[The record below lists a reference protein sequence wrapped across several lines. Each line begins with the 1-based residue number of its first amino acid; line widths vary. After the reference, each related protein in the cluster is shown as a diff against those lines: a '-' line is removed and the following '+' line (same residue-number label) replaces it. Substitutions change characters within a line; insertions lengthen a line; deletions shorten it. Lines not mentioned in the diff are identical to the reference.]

1 MAGIDFN
8 SFIGSSNNNSTMNFG
23 IDLGDYAAIQNGT
36 YYKLAKSNYAKQ
48 AAEEKSE
55 KTIDSKMSLSSMK
68 SSGDALK
75 AAADKLSDRSLWQKK
90 TIKSKDET
98 TGETVEKQDYDRA
111 AINSAIKEYVK
122 AYNDMV
128 ENAGNAETKS
138 VLRTA
143 TTMIGDTAAVSKLLD
158 KVGIKI
164 GSDNKLS
171 IDEDKLK
178 DASMAELKTLFEGY
192 GSYADKISGRASSI
206 SRSAKEATDNY
217 TGEGTYA
224 KKASGST
231 STDSS
236 TSGKATYQLT
246 ADMQKAI
253 LEQVQ
258 LDFYMYG
265 GNNKTNSAT
274 LTKKINK
281 FLESV
286 DSDKKEDAKASIKKF
301 RDELSDLVVKAIK
314 AEDSSFKIGDTV
326 DSSILN
332 KIFANDDELLQKAAT
347 QTYGNSFNYSIT
359 CSHREVFMIK
369 KGLCL
374 SATAL
379 FNNIY
384 AILFTANV
392 RLEIFLDALF
402 L

>member
-8 SFIGSSNNNSTMNFG
+8 SFLGSSNNNVSTMNFG
-23 IDLGDYAAIQNGT
+23 IDLGDYAAVQNGT
-36 YYKLAKSNYAKQ
+36 YYRLAKANYAKQ
-48 AAEEKSE
+48 AEEEKSE
-55 KTIDSKMSLSSMK
+55 KTIDSKLSLSSMK

-98 TGETVEKQDYDRA
+98 TGEIVEKQDYDRA

-178 DASMAELKTLFEGY
+178 DAQMAELKTLFEGY

-224 KKASGST
+224 KKASGSS
-231 STDSS
+231 STGST

-274 LTKKINK
+274 FTKKMNK

-314 AEDSSFKIGDTV
+314 AEDSSFKLGDTV
-326 DSSILN
+326 DSTILN
-332 KIFANDDELLQKAAT
+332 KIFANDDELLQKAAA
-347 QTYGNSFNYSIT
+347 QTYGNSFNYS
-359 CSHREVFMIK
+359 V
-369 KGLCL
+369 
-374 SATAL
+374 
-379 FNNIY
+379 
-384 AILFTANV
+384 
-392 RLEIFLDALF
+392 
-402 L
+402 

>member
-8 SFIGSSNNNSTMNFG
+8 TFLGSNNNTTSTMNFG

-36 YYKLAKSNYAKQ
+36 YYKLAKANYAKQ
-48 AAEEKSE
+48 ATDEKSE
-55 KTIDSKMSLSSMK
+55 KAVDSKVSLSSMK
-68 SSGDALK
+68 SSGDELK
-75 AAADKLSDRSLWQKK
+75 AAAEKLSNRSLWQKK
-90 TIKSKDET
+90 TIKSKDEA
-98 TGETVEKQDYDRA
+98 TGEIIEKEDYDRA
-111 AINSAIKEYVK
+111 AINSAIQDYVK
-122 AYNDMV
+122 AYNDMI

-143 TTMIGDTAAVSKLLD
+143 TTMIGDTASVSKLLD
-158 KVGIKI
+158 RIGIKI

-178 DASMAELKTLFEGY
+178 DASIGELKTLFEGA
-192 GSYADKISGRASSI
+192 GSYADKVAGRASSI

-224 KKASGST
+224 KKTSGSS
-231 STDSS
+231 STGTS

-253 LEQVQ
+253 LDQVQ

-265 GNNKTNSAT
+265 GNNKTNSST

-286 DSDKKEDAKASIKKF
+286 DSDKKDDAKASINKF

-314 AEDSSFKIGDTV
+314 AEDSSFKLGDTV

-332 KIFANDDELLQKAAT
+332 KIFANDDELLRKAAA
-347 QTYGNSFNYSIT
+347 QTYGNSFNY
-359 CSHREVFMIK
+359 
-369 KGLCL
+369 
-374 SATAL
+374 
-379 FNNIY
+379 
-384 AILFTANV
+384 AI
-392 RLEIFLDALF
+392 
-402 L
+402 

>member
-1 MAGIDFN
+1 MTGIDFN
-8 SFIGSSNNNSTMNFG
+8 SYLGGSNNNTSTMNFG
-23 IDLGDYAAIQNGT
+23 VNLGDYAAIKNGS
-36 YYKLAKSNYAKQ
+36 YYKLAKANYAKQ

-55 KTIDSKMSLSSMK
+55 KAIDSKLSLSSMK

-98 TGETVEKQDYDRA
+98 TGEIVEKEDYDRA
-111 AINSAIKEYVK
+111 AINSAIQDYVK
-122 AYNDMV
+122 AYNDMI

-143 TTMIGDTAAVSKLLD
+143 TTMIGDTAAQAKLLD
-158 KVGIKI
+158 KIGIKI

-178 DASMAELKTLFEGY
+178 DASMSDLKTLFEGA
-192 GSYADKISGRASSI
+192 GSYADKISSRGSSI
-206 SRSAKEATDNY
+206 SRTAKEATDNY
-217 TGEGTYA
+217 TDEGTYA
-224 KKASGST
+224 KKASGSSST
-231 STDSS
+231 SST

-265 GNNKTNSAT
+265 GNNKTDSST
-274 LTKKINK
+274 FTKKMNK

-286 DSDKKEDAKASIKKF
+286 DSDKKDDAKASIKKF

-314 AEDSSFKIGDTV
+314 AEDSSFKVGNTV
-326 DSSILN
+326 DPTILN
-332 KIFANDDELLQKAAT
+332 KIFAKDDELLQKAAT
-347 QTYGNSFNYSIT
+347 QTYGNSFNYSI
-359 CSHREVFMIK
+359 
-369 KGLCL
+369 
-374 SATAL
+374 
-379 FNNIY
+379 
-384 AILFTANV
+384 
-392 RLEIFLDALF
+392 
-402 L
+402 

>member
-8 SFIGSSNNNSTMNFG
+8 SFLGSNNTNASTINFG
-23 IDLGDYAAIQNGT
+23 INLGDYAAIQNGT

-55 KTIDSKMSLSSMK
+55 KVIDSKLSLSSMK

-98 TGETVEKQDYDRA
+98 TGEIVEKEDYDRA
-111 AINSAIKEYVK
+111 AINNAIKEYVK
-122 AYNDMV
+122 AYNDMI

-143 TTMIGDTAAVSKLLD
+143 TTMIGDTASVSKLLD
-158 KVGIKI
+158 RVGIEI
-164 GSDNKLS
+164 GSDNKLT
-171 IDEDKLK
+171 INEDKLK
-178 DASMAELKTLFEGY
+178 EASMGELKTLFEGY

-206 SRSAKEATDNY
+206 SRTAKEATDNY

-224 KKASGST
+224 KKASGSSST
-231 STDSS
+231 SST

-265 GNNKTNSAT
+265 GNNKSDSSTF
-274 LTKKINK
+274 TKKMNK

-286 DSDKKEDAKASIKKF
+286 DSDKKDDAKASIKKF

-314 AEDSSFKIGDTV
+314 AEDSSFKLGNTV
-326 DSSILN
+326 DPTILN
-332 KIFANDDELLQKAAT
+332 KIFAKDDELLQKAAA
-347 QTYGNSFNYSIT
+347 QAYGNSFNYSI
-359 CSHREVFMIK
+359 
-369 KGLCL
+369 
-374 SATAL
+374 
-379 FNNIY
+379 
-384 AILFTANV
+384 
-392 RLEIFLDALF
+392 
-402 L
+402 

>member
-1 MAGIDFN
+1 MTGIDFN
-8 SFIGSSNNNSTMNFG
+8 SYLGSSNNNSSTMNFG
-23 IDLGDYAAIQNGT
+23 IDLGEYAAIQNGS
-36 YYKLAKSNYAKQ
+36 YYKLAKQNYAKQ
-48 AAEEKSE
+48 ATEEKSE
-55 KTIDSKMSLSSMK
+55 KAIDSKLSLSSMK

-75 AAADKLSDRSLWQKK
+75 AAADKLSDRNLWAKK

-98 TGETVEKQDYDRA
+98 TGEIVEKEDYDRA

-122 AYNDMV
+122 AYNDMI
-128 ENAGNAETKS
+128 ESAGSAETKS

-158 KVGIKI
+158 QVGIKI

-178 DASMAELKTLFEGY
+178 EASMGTLKTLFEGY

-206 SRSAKEATDNY
+206 SRNAKEATDNY

-224 KKASGST
+224 KKASGSS
-231 STDSS
+231 STGSA

-265 GNNKTNSAT
+265 GNNKTNSST
-274 LTKKINK
+274 FTKKMNK

-286 DSDKKEDAKASIKKF
+286 DSDKKDDAKASIQKF

-314 AEDSSFKIGDTV
+314 AEDSSFKLGNTV
-326 DSSILN
+326 DPTILN
-332 KIFANDDELLQKAAT
+332 KIFAKDDELLQKAAA
-347 QTYGNSFNYSIT
+347 QTYGNSFSYS
-359 CSHREVFMIK
+359 V
-369 KGLCL
+369 
-374 SATAL
+374 
-379 FNNIY
+379 
-384 AILFTANV
+384 
-392 RLEIFLDALF
+392 
-402 L
+402 

>member
-8 SFIGSSNNNSTMNFG
+8 SFLGSSNTTTSTMNFG

-36 YYKLAKSNYAKQ
+36 YYKLAKANYAQQ
-48 AAEEKSE
+48 AADEKSE
-55 KTIDSKMSLSSMK
+55 KAIDSKLSLTSMK

-90 TIKSKDET
+90 TIKSKDEA
-98 TGETVEKQDYDRA
+98 TGEIVEKEDYDRA
-111 AINSAIKEYVK
+111 AINSAIKEYVE
-122 AYNDMV
+122 AYNDMI

-143 TTMIGDTAAVSKLLD
+143 TTMIGDTASVSKLLD
-158 KVGIKI
+158 RVGIKI
-164 GSDNKLS
+164 GSDNKLT
-171 IDEDKLK
+171 IDEDKLGE
-178 DASMAELKTLFEGY
+178 ASIGELKTLFEGS
-192 GSYADKISGRASSI
+192 GSYADKIAGRASSI

-224 KKASGST
+224 KKASGSS
-231 STDSS
+231 STNTA

-265 GNNKTNSAT
+265 GNNKTDSSSF
-274 LTKKINK
+274 TKKMNK

-286 DSDKKEDAKASIKKF
+286 DSDKKDDAKASIKKF

-314 AEDSSFKIGDTV
+314 AEDSSFKLGNTV

-347 QTYGNSFNYSIT
+347 QTYGNSFNYS
-359 CSHREVFMIK
+359 V
-369 KGLCL
+369 
-374 SATAL
+374 
-379 FNNIY
+379 
-384 AILFTANV
+384 
-392 RLEIFLDALF
+392 
-402 L
+402 